1 VYAHISYSKVILKL
15 LIWWNNLGEGVEME
29 ERAAQLPVHGY
40 VYSQSGITNCEHGI
54 VPGMYWYI

>member
-1 VYAHISYSKVILKL
+1 
-15 LIWWNNLGEGVEME
+15 ME
-29 ERAAQLPVHGY
+29 ERAVQLPVHGY